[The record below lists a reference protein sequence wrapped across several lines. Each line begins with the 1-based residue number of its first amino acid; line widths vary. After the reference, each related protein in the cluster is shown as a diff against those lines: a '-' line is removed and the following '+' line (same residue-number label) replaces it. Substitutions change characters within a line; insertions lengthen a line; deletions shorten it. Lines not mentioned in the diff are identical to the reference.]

1 MATILVVDDEPDIVE
16 IVRFRLERD
25 GHTVVAAADGESG
38 LARVL
43 ADEPDL
49 IVLDVMMPGLDGF
62 EVLRRLKREP
72 AYAAMGAATPVL
84 LLTARADFTARSH
97 GWEEYANEYVTK
109 PFNLDELARTVQN
122 LLSRSGKIQDGA
134 AIRAR

>member
-1 MATILVVDDEPDIVE
+1 MATILVVDDEPDLVE

-25 GHTVVAAADGESG
+25 GYTVVTAADGETG

-62 EVLRRLKREP
+62 EVLRRLRRDP
-72 AYAAMGAATPVL
+72 AYAAVGAAMPVI
-84 LLTARADFTARSH
+84 LLTARADFTAKAQ
-97 GWEEYANEYVTK
+97 GWEEYADEYVTK
-109 PFNLDELARTVQN
+109 PFNADELARTVQN
-122 LLSRSGKIQDGA
+122 LLSHSGKIH
-134 AIRAR
+134 AR

>member
-16 IVRFRLERD
+16 IVRYRLERD
-25 GHTVVAAADGESG
+25 GHTVLTAPDGESG

-49 IVLDVMMPGLDGF
+49 IVLDVMMPGLEGF
-62 EVLRRLKREP
+62 EVLRRLRREP
-72 AYAAMGAATPVL
+72 AYATVSAATPVI
-84 LLTARADFTARSH
+84 LLTARADFTAKAQ
-97 GWEEYANEYVTK
+97 GWEEYADEYVTK

-122 LLSRSGKIQDGA
+122 HLSRSGKIQDDA
-134 AIRAR
+134 AIRAG